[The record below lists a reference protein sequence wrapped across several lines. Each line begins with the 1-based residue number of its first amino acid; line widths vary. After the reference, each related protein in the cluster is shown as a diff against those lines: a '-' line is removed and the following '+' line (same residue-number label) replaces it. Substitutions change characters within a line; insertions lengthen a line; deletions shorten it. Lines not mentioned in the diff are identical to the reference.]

1 MRFIDL
7 RYNPTSALMYPLN
20 HDGEHTFA
28 PPLQTANRTMSTSQV
43 TADPRQHLRPSPG
56 FNPETVP
63 YGVVLGCPRS
73 GTTFLSRV
81 LNTIPE
87 FESIT
92 GTLLPVAVPH
102 IVHRDLPPD
111 VYNALAVGFER
122 SLDAYIHSG
131 RYHNRAMA
139 VRKWLEVPTGL
150 GDLYRALTQPRPLPA
165 RLIYKEP
172 FLSMAPQFVLD
183 ALPDARIV
191 YIYRDGRDV
200 ANSLVRTYDVLTD
213 ERLMHLRGSE
223 MRLGRPYDHRYV
235 PWWVD
240 PGDEDAFMAATP
252 YGRAI
257 WMWTFIMETC
267 DSVFNR
273 PDVKATKD
281 VLFVRYESLVS
292 TPKETGRAIIAHL
305 GGQPTRATERFLS
318 NAHTSSIGK
327 HESRDSREVDRAEAI
342 AGDILIQYGYL

>member
-1 MRFIDL
+1 
-7 RYNPTSALMYPLN
+7 
-20 HDGEHTFA
+20 
-28 PPLQTANRTMSTSQV
+28 MSTSTV
-43 TADPRQHLRPSPG
+43 TADPRQKRSPSTG
-56 FNPETVP
+56 FDPETVP

-92 GTLLPVAVPH
+92 GTLLPVAIPH
-102 IVHRDLPPD
+102 VVHRDLPDD
-111 VYNALAVGFER
+111 VYDALAVGFER
-122 SLDAYIHSG
+122 ALDAYIHSG

-139 VRKWLEVPTGL
+139 VKKWLDVPSGV
-150 GDLYRALTQPRPLPA
+150 GDLYRALTGPRPLPT

-183 ALPDARIV
+183 ALPDARLV

-213 ERLMHLRGSE
+213 ERLMNLRGSE
-223 MRLGRPYDHRYV
+223 MRLGRAYDHRYV
-235 PWWVD
+235 PWWVA
-240 PGDEDAFMAATP
+240 PGDEKAFLDATP

-273 PDVKATKD
+273 PDVKATEN
-281 VLFVRYESLVS
+281 VLFVRYESFVS
-292 TPKETGRAIIAHL
+292 TPRDVGLEILEHL
-305 GGQPTRATERFLS
+305 GGQPTRATDRFLAQ
-318 NAHTSSIGK
+318 AHTSSIGK
-327 HESRDSREVDRAEAI
+327 HAARRRSEVDDAEAI
-342 AGDILIQYGYL
+342 AADMLERYDYL